1 MENKVLEQEVLTSSF
16 REIGEI
22 GMFHID
28 KGNKNLVE
36 ANTISK
42 DSGRYWT
49 WYFLSLALTL
59 LFIDFIKS

>member
-1 MENKVLEQEVLTSSF
+1 MLEQEVLTSSF